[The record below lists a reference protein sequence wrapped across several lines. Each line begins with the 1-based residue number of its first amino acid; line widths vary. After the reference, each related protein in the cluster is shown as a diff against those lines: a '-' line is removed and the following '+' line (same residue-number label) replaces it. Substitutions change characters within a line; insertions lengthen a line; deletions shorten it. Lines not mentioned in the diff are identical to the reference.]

1 MPSDA
6 IRFTCPACG
15 SSELEATPIVHHLI
29 FAYVGPVY
37 DFEARDGHRCPKCL
51 RALRDH
57 DHAAE
62 IVGESARCRLCETE
76 FVVPHDPVQG
86 A

>member
-15 SSELEATPIVHHLI
+15 SSEVEATPIVHHLI
-29 FAYVGPVY
+29 CAYVGPSY

>member
-1 MPSDA
+1 MPSDPILA
-6 IRFTCPACG
+6 ICPACG
-15 SSELEATPIVHHLI
+15 SSEVEAAPIVHHLI
-29 FAYVGPVY
+29 CAYVGPSY
-37 DFEARDGHRCPKCL
+37 DFETQDGHRCPKCL

-57 DHAAE
+57 DRAAE

-76 FVVPHDPVQG
+76 FVVPHDPGQN